1 MYIYIHIFNVIN
13 FFVWFRHGK
22 AWIGLYA
29 PDPDTGYV
37 WSDGSPVSLLVFA
50 PLIFLRSS
58 LFYKHKVFSCYTQ
71 VNFLHWQEG
80 EPNNHNNDESCAEFR
95 LYSSLD
101 ESGSWND
108 VNCESY
114 NDWLCQIR
122 AGADGIKS
130 F

>member
-1 MYIYIHIFNVIN
+1 M
-13 FFVWFRHGK
+13 
-22 AWIGLYA
+22 
-29 PDPDTGYV
+29 
-37 WSDGSPVSLLVFA
+37 WSDGSPVSGPFLTPLGSGLGFAFIYLTLVF
-50 PLIFLRSS
+50 
-58 LFYKHKVFSCYTQ
+58 FSCWTK

-80 EPNNHNNDESCAEFR
+80 EPNNHNNDESCTEFR
-95 LYSSLD
+95 MYNSWE

-122 AGADGIKS
+122 AGKVGMKC